1 MTKSK
6 SPARP
11 LKEINLFE
19 TAINQHTD
27 QIRRPCNFHHLDYI
41 WGHLKNYGE
50 QGGEGWVGTFR
61 TA

>member
-50 QGGEGWVGTFR
+50 QGGGRGG
-61 TA
+61 